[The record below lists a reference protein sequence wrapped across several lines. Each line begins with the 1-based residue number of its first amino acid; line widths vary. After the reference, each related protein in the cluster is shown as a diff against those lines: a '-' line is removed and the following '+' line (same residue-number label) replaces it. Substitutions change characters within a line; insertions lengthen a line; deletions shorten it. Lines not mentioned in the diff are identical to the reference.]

1 MPTLKRPSPRSLAG
15 FTLIE
20 LLVAIAI
27 SVILLAIL
35 AFVFRLSTAA
45 TRDANN
51 RVAITERLRSLNI
64 RMRQEFGAML
74 PQLRLAPGGKVY
86 PDKRTF
92 EIDPNGKWITFTSA
106 TVENGRAITTDVKY
120 EFIPE
125 PGDKLKNVLVRWRDR
140 TGPYVQNPLTRDW
153 SSNPDFLLGDND
165 DSKSWLKPTSGEK
178 FFQADVLVANVRLIE
193 FEAMDVPPGMPGS
206 KQAANP
212 TQLNPREL
220 PSAIKLTIEFGPEGV
235 EDVIERAIL
244 VFPVYR
250 GL

>member
-1 MPTLKRPSPRSLAG
+1 MATVKRTSTRAPSG

-64 RMRQEFGAML
+64 RLRQEFGAML
-74 PQLRLAPGGKVY
+74 PQLRIGPGGKVF

-92 EIDPNGKWITFTSA
+92 EIDPSGQWITFTSA
-106 TVENGRAITTDVKY
+106 TVENGRAVTTDVKY
-120 EFIPE
+120 EFIPQ
-125 PGDKLKNVLVRWRDR
+125 PGDKMKNVLVRWRDK
-140 TGPYVQNPLTRDW
+140 TGPYMQNPVTREW
-153 SSNPDFLLGDND
+153 SANPDFLLGDND
-165 DSKSWLKPTSGEK
+165 DGKSWLKPTSGDK
-178 FFQADVLVANVRLIE
+178 FFQADVMVTNVRLVK

-206 KQAANP
+206 KQAVNP

-220 PSAIKLTIEFGPEGV
+220 PSAIQLTIEFGPENV

>member
-1 MPTLKRPSPRSLAG
+1 MRTQQRKKQARG

-27 SVILLAIL
+27 SVVLLAIL
-35 AFVFRLSTAA
+35 AFVFRLSTSA

-51 RVAITERLRSLNI
+51 KVAVTERLRSLNI
-64 RMRQEFGAML
+64 RLRQEFGAML
-74 PQLRLAPGGKVY
+74 PQLRIGPGGKPY

-92 EIDPNGKWITFTSA
+92 EIDPNGRWIVFTSA
-106 TVENGRAITTDVKY
+106 TVENGRAVTTDVKY
-120 EFIPE
+120 EFLE
-125 PGDKLKNVLVRWRDR
+125 DGGDRMKNALVRWRDK
-140 TGPYVQNPLTRDW
+140 TGPYIQNPTTREWTANLDY
-153 SSNPDFLLGDND
+153 LLGDND
-165 DSKSWLKPTSGEK
+165 DGKSWIKPGGGENY
-178 FFQADVLVANVRLIE
+178 FQADAMVTNVRLVQ

-206 KQAANP
+206 KQAVNP

-235 EDVIERAIL
+235 EDIVERAVL

>member
-1 MPTLKRPSPRSLAG
+1 MRTQQRKKQARG

-20 LLVAIAI
+20 LLVAIAV
-27 SVILLAIL
+27 SVVLLAIL

-51 RVAITERLRSLNI
+51 KVAITERLRSLNI
-64 RMRQEFGAML
+64 RLRQEFGAML
-74 PQLRLAPGGKVY
+74 PQLRLGPGGKAY

-92 EIDPNGKWITFTSA
+92 EIDPNGRWIVFTSA
-106 TVENGRAITTDVKY
+106 TVENGRAVTTDVKY
-120 EFIPE
+120 EYLE
-125 PGDKLKNVLVRWRDR
+125 DSSGDRMKSALVRWRDK
-140 TGPYVQNPLTRDW
+140 TGPYLQNPTTREWTANVDY
-153 SSNPDFLLGDND
+153 LLGDND
-165 DSKSWLKPTSGEK
+165 DGKSWIKPGGGEK
-178 FFQADVLVANVRLIE
+178 YFQADAMVTNVRLVQ

-235 EDVIERAIL
+235 EDIVERAVL